1 VWILSIMMEGSEDEI
16 DGDADN
22 ESKALDHPDGTS
34 GIQCPS
40 PLRMQ
45 PHMSDYRS
53 KTLYPR

>member
-1 VWILSIMMEGSEDEI
+1 MMEGSEDEI